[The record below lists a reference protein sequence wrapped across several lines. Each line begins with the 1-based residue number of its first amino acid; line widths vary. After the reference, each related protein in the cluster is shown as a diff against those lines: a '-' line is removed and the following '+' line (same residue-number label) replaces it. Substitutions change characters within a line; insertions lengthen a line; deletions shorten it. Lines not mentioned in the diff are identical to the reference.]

1 MPRVSLEMSSPESI
15 LITGGA
21 GFVGSSLAF
30 HLKKCFLRT
39 RVVCLDNLYRHGSE
53 LNRPRLQAA
62 AIEFVRGDIRRADE
76 FPPGPFE
83 FILEG
88 SEKIARCP
96 ADLRIFLAGSLELF
110 SWINGRLQCG
120 VEKIAAAVFEW
131 RRANESKFCPPV

>member
-39 RVVCLDNLYRHGSE
+39 RVVCLDNLYRRGSE
-53 LNRPRLQAA
+53 LNLPRLQAA
-62 AIEFVRGDIRRADE
+62 GIEFVKGDIRHANE

-83 FILEG
+83 FILEC
-88 SEKIARCP
+88 SEKMASCP
-96 ADLRIFLAGSLELF
+96 ADLRFFLTDNLKLF
-110 SWINGRLQCG
+110 LPMSWRLLRG
-120 VEKIAAAVFEW
+120 VEKIGDDVFEW
-131 RRANESKFCPPV
+131 RRANESKLCPPV